1 MNQNDMYLVVQNKIH
16 PFTPK
21 LSVILADIVKVG
33 AFTAVYLPSTSKQ
46 LCYYCLINNKDLNN
60 MALSHIDLQTPEKMK
75 LAISENQA
83 SEFSI
88 HKKFNYF
95 WDFDDFNIYEATAP
109 DRMHLLDLRITK
121 YLIEFTRELLH

>member
-21 LSVILADIVKVG
+21 LSVILADMAEAG
-33 AFTAVYLPSTSKQ
+33 AFTATYLPSTSKRP
-46 LCYYCLINNKDLNN
+46 CYYCLINNEDLNN

-95 WDFDDFNIYEATAP
+95 WILPILIFM
-109 DRMHLLDLRITK
+109 RQLLQIIL
-121 YLIEFTRELLH
+121 LRELDF